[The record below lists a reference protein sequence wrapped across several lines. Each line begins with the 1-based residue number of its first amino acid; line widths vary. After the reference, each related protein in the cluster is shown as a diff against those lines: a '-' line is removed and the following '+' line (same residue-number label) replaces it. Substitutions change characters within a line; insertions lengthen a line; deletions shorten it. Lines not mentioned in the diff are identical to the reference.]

1 MSRVQSPV
9 LIFRKQDV
17 ILVSEV
23 IFLNDQINY
32 YEYKVQ
38 KKESA
43 KQKLKRFLF
52 KLVTIIAAI
61 LLTFLIIVVISHK
74 AESALMFFIVISPAI
89 GAAIYLS
96 VLFFFNGFFH
106 NTYEYIIQSG
116 NLRITKVNGSFVFGK
131 TYRKDLVNMRI
142 SNLDR
147 IAPFKY
153 NPNSS
158 SSIKTFYALSK
169 PDHPSAYYLDY
180 TNNGE
185 KIRVVFET
193 TPRMISMLKFHNS
206 EKMI

>member
-1 MSRVQSPV
+1 
-9 LIFRKQDV
+9 LIFGKQDA
-17 ILVSEV
+17 ILIKEV

-38 KKESA
+38 KKEGA
-43 KQKLKRFLF
+43 KQKIKRFVFNLI
-52 KLVTIIAAI
+52 TIITAI
-61 LLTFLIIVVISHK
+61 LITFLIIGVMSHQ
-74 AESALMFFIVISPAI
+74 AESALMFFIVISPAF
-89 GAAIYLS
+89 GAAIFLS
-96 VLFFFNGFFH
+96 ILFFFNGFFY
-106 NTYEYIIQSG
+106 NTYEYVIQSG

-131 TYRKDLVNMRI
+131 TYREDLVNMRI
-142 SNLDR
+142 SRLDR

-153 NPNSS
+153 NPNSTN
-158 SSIKTFYALSK
+158 SIKTFYALST

-193 TPRMISMLKFHNS
+193 TPRMLSMLKFHNS